1 MIDSHCH
8 LADETFASDLEQVID
23 RAKDA
28 GIERALVIL
37 EAGNP
42 KEAAQAERVEQL
54 WPGVRFSIGVH
65 PHQAHQF
72 AGDPERAATA
82 VRDQFAATP
91 SARAV
96 GEIGLDYHYDYSPRD
111 VQHAVFRA
119 QVRLARE
126 LDRPVVIHTR
136 EADEDTIAILHEEGA
151 GDLRGVLHCFTG
163 SDALAHAGL
172 ALGFYISL
180 AGILTFPKA
189 ADLRETARRVPLDRL
204 LAETDSPFLAP
215 VPYRGKRNEPAYVA
229 RVVATLA
236 EMHQVPVGQM
246 AGQTTSNFHTLFR
259 P

>member
-8 LADETFASDLEQVID
+8 LADETFAADLEEVVR
-23 RAKDA
+23 RAQDA
-28 GIERALVIL
+28 GLERALVIL

-42 KEAAQAERVEQL
+42 KEAAQAERVERL

-72 AGDPERAATA
+72 AGDPERAAAA
-82 VRDQFAATP
+82 VREQFAATP

-119 QVRLARE
+119 QVRVARD

-136 EADEDTIAILHEEGA
+136 EADEDTIAILREEGR
-151 GDLRGVLHCFTG
+151 GELRGVLHCFTG
-163 SDALAHAGL
+163 TDALADAGL

-180 AGILTFPKA
+180 AGIVTFPKA

-204 LAETDSPFLAP
+204 LTETDSPFLAP
-215 VPYRGKRNEPAYVA
+215 VPYRGKRNEPAFVA

-236 EMHQVPVGQM
+236 EMHQVPLGEM
-246 AGQTTSNFHTLFR
+246 AGRTTSNFHTLFR